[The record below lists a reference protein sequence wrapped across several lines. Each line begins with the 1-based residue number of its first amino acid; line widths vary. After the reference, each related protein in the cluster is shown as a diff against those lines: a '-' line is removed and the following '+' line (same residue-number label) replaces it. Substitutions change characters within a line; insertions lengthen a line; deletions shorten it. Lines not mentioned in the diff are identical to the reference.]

1 MSAGILD
8 NFDQVS
14 QIGSQT
20 SEGGGELLSAPESV
34 KSAMEGQPMNQ
45 KIIAEAGRLLFGTR
59 YVSDLSRALNVSRMT
74 ITAWLSPKG
83 KMSERIVVDPDTNK
97 KKKVMVSQHWQ
108 PNEDNV
114 AALKA
119 LVKKRIEELRNL
131 LKEMK

>member
-1 MSAGILD
+1 
-8 NFDQVS
+8 
-14 QIGSQT
+14 
-20 SEGGGELLSAPESV
+20 
-34 KSAMEGQPMNQ
+34 
-45 KIIAEAGRLLFGTR
+45 
-59 YVSDLSRALNVSRMT
+59 MT